1 MMRKCYDT
9 QYRVKALQRTT
20 GYTKVS
26 LLWRQWLGPLYGCGD
41 RRGVGIDISVAQQG
55 GREKG
60 QQKAPAAGT
69 TQRCFAQ
76 LHNIASVF

>member
-1 MMRKCYDT
+1 MA
-9 QYRVKALQRTT
+9 V
-20 GYTKVS
+20 
-26 LLWRQWLGPLYGCGD
+26 GD